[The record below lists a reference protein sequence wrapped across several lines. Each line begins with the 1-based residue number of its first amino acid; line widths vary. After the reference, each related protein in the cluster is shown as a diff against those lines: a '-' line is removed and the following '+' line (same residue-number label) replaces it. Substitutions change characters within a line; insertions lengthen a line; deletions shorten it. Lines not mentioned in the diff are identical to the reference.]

1 MSLPLNT
8 EQWQGLPVEI
18 RITNEGKTPV
28 RNADIQFFANNHFT
42 FRPNSLSGNQVS
54 LKNAQHPSGPQF
66 QLSFLD
72 ICETTSFQFWMDH
85 VCSAKSHADSFYTQF
100 IWNGINLATNKQLTQ
115 IYSPQIS
122 IANLGLYYD
131 EVDKKFK
138 KKYSIVNIGQVALDS
153 FTIFVVGNDKM
164 TILNSNL
171 GQLSSSGDTLFFNP
185 SDFTQIGN
193 FNEFFERGESM
204 VIIQEVNLNAC
215 ETEFKINHKF
225 LVSCGKLKCEFSV
238 QENVNLLVPVGTP
251 TLVVVQDTQKFATPC
266 KRGESNLRISNYSN
280 KGSFELGNSMFDLY
294 INLGWY

>member
-1 MSLPLNT
+1 MNKSLYFSFLLCVFWLKLSGQISISMSLPLNT
-8 EQWQGLPVEI
+8 EQCQGLPVEI

-193 FNEFFERGESM
+193 FNEFFER
-204 VIIQEVNLNAC
+204 
-215 ETEFKINHKF
+215 
-225 LVSCGKLKCEFSV
+225 
-238 QENVNLLVPVGTP
+238 
-251 TLVVVQDTQKFATPC
+251 
-266 KRGESNLRISNYSN
+266 
-280 KGSFELGNSMFDLY
+280 
-294 INLGWY
+294 